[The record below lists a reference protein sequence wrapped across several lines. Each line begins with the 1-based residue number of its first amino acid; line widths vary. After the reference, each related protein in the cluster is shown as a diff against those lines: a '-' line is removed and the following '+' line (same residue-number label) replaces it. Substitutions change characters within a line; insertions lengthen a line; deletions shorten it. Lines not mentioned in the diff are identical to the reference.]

1 MLQNFRVIAPYWIAL
16 STPAAMNF
24 PSSSCVGCDRFL
36 VLTPSKSQL
45 LSDPK
50 ENPELRVEAS
60 IFGDS
65 DGVCRPLSS
74 TAERA
79 GELGWLRGGVGGTS
93 PVKDTNT
100 SMDRA
105 MSLRASTAGSLK
117 TSLSSGVNIER
128 GGVLG
133 AELPLEDAGVC
144 LMVESGDD

>member
-1 MLQNFRVIAPYWIAL
+1 
-16 STPAAMNF
+16 MNF

-36 VLTPSKSQL
+36 TFTPSNSQL
-45 LSDPK
+45 LSDPN

-60 IFGDS
+60 MFGDS
-65 DGVCRPLSS
+65 DGDCRPLSS

-79 GELGWLRGGVGGTS
+79 GEFGWLRGGVGGMS
-93 PVKDTNT
+93 PVKDTKT

-105 MSLRASTAGSLK
+105 MSLSASTAGSLK
-117 TSLSSGVNIER
+117 TSLSSGVNIES

-144 LMVESGDD
+144 LIVGSGGGDDDDDDV